1 MKRLYAL
8 LALAL
13 CALGAWAQKSGT
25 QDFAARFMSELGDT
39 DGVKCVTVGPRM
51 LGALLSRDTGGSEFK
66 EFMEGVRSIRIIT
79 SSPDDGQQAEGL
91 REKAVSLLE
100 GSNRRYTPYKGD
112 SAADF
117 GDCLWQR
124 RLRKVAVELVYVAPA
139 SEKGF
144 MVLDITGRIGSDFV
158 EKLLTPEDGTGDTA
172 RGAKDKD

>member
-1 MKRLYAL
+1 MKRLFAM
-8 LALAL
+8 LAFAL

-25 QDFAARFMSELGDT
+25 QDFAARFMSELGET
-39 DGVKCVTVGPRM
+39 GEVKCVTVGPRM

-79 SSPDDGQQAEGL
+79 SSGDSPQAAAL

-124 RLRKVAVELVYVAPA
+124 RLKKVAVELVYVAPA
-139 SEKGF
+139 SERGF
-144 MVLDITGRIGSDFV
+144 MVLDITGRIGNDFV
-158 EKLLTPEDGTGDTA
+158 EKLLTPDDDADGA
-172 RGAKDKD
+172 ASGAKDKE